1 MAKNIVYYLKKMA
14 NAGKTIVC
22 TIHQPSSETFKI
34 FDKICILS
42 QTKVKFFRM
51 ILFYKYFFSIV
62 IFVIR

>member
-14 NAGKTIVC
+14 NAGKTIIC

-42 QTKVKFFRM
+42 QTKVIFNFFH
-51 ILFYKYFFSIV
+51 YQNY
-62 IFVIR
+62 